1 MMMMLMVRSHGKPE
15 GLFNTLRAEL
25 QILDREQPLLLP
37 LTLHIFTEFQLGQP
51 RFNMALF
58 SWLAGI
64 ALALATAGIY
74 SVLSYSVEQRTREI
88 GVRMALGA
96 TGSDVLRLV
105 LGSGIRLLAV
115 GLAIGLASSIAL
127 AKILQSEVFTV
138 PLLDPLAF
146 TTAAVLLSVVA
157 LLACCVPARRAS

>member
-1 MMMMLMVRSHGKPE
+1 
-15 GLFNTLRAEL
+15 L

-115 GLAIGLASSIAL
+115 GVAIGLASSIAL
-127 AKILQSEVFTV
+127 ARILQSEVFTV

-146 TTAAVLLSVVA
+146 TTATVLLSVVA
-157 LLACCVPARRAS
+157 LLGCCIPARRASKVDPMIALRAE